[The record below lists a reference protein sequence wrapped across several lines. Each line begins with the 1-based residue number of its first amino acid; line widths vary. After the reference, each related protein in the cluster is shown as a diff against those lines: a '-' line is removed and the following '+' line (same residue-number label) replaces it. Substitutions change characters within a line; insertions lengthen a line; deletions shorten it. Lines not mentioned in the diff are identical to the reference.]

1 MKISQEQKTKTIN
14 SEDTLNIITVYEQ
27 IGEKLKLILESS
39 DPSKYKNIIELIFWY
54 LNYREIESL
63 VDSIKDNSNW
73 PVFLAEF
80 SKEKYIK
87 EEAIESF
94 YLNQI
99 EEARLSLCTSDF
111 MAYIIGK
118 KCDLQVLLNENSIW
132 SEVYTII
139 NTELNGYLIRE
150 KMLCIEESNKKAH
163 VPINYALS
171 MFFLHDKK
179 TAISKFKRI
188 LSDDREH
195 RLEVSHE
202 GEYFLITEK
211 FFNRLKLDFIPQ
223 INLFNDLHK
232 ISFENIENQ
241 FITKDEL
248 KVIYDREDYF
258 NKRVFSVDI
267 KKLLT
272 PRNILNKELLVESYF
287 LFFKSIDNQIDRK
300 NIDILISCFTE
311 KNPKYEEIEIISA
324 RRTLNALLLKPK
336 KNSAFIVMNYYLEQR
351 KVFHESMHNL
361 AFLLDIFFNNVHGM
375 RFDTNKGVFYGKK
388 KVDIDKAIS
397 SELKDYIKK
406 NTLQTY

>member
-171 MFFLHDKK
+171 MFFC
-179 TAISKFKRI
+179 T
-188 LSDDREH
+188 
-195 RLEVSHE
+195 
-202 GEYFLITEK
+202 T
-211 FFNRLKLDFIPQ
+211 
-223 INLFNDLHK
+223 
-232 ISFENIENQ
+232 
-241 FITKDEL
+241 
-248 KVIYDREDYF
+248 
-258 NKRVFSVDI
+258 
-267 KKLLT
+267 KKLQYQNL
-272 PRNILNKELLVESYF
+272 KEFYQMIE
-287 LFFKSIDNQIDRK
+287 SID
-300 NIDILISCFTE
+300 
-311 KNPKYEEIEIISA
+311 
-324 RRTLNALLLKPK
+324 
-336 KNSAFIVMNYYLEQR
+336 
-351 KVFHESMHNL
+351 
-361 AFLLDIFFNNVHGM
+361 
-375 RFDTNKGVFYGKK
+375 
-388 KVDIDKAIS
+388 
-397 SELKDYIKK
+397 
-406 NTLQTY
+406 